1 MTMKNIQKDLAV
13 KIQEE
18 YRLGEINA
26 QSKAAEI
33 LDRCP
38 VQLRSNVYEWTEG
51 RPLSDIFIE
60 KYSIPMILSI
70 WRSND
75 FLGAL
80 EVITELSQGD
90 MDKAERQIWR
100 MRR

>member
-1 MTMKNIQKDLAV
+1 MENIQKELAI

-18 YRLGEINA
+18 YGLEESNA
-26 QSKAAEI
+26 KSKAAEI
-33 LDRCP
+33 LERCP
-38 VQLRSNVYEWTEG
+38 AQLRPNVYEWTEG

-80 EVITELSQGD
+80 DVIIELSQGEV
-90 MDKAERQIWR
+90 DKAERQIWR

>member
-1 MTMKNIQKDLAV
+1 MKNIQKDLAV

-18 YRLGEINA
+18 YGLGESNA
-26 QSKAAEI
+26 QSKAADI

-38 VQLRSNVYEWTEG
+38 VQLKPNVYEWTKG
-51 RPLSDIFIE
+51 RTLSDIFIE

-80 EVITELSQGD
+80 DVITELFQGD
-90 MDKAERQIWR
+90 VDKAERQIWR

>member
-1 MTMKNIQKDLAV
+1 MMENIQKELAI

-18 YRLGEINA
+18 YGLEESNA

-38 VQLRSNVYEWTEG
+38 AQLRPNVYEWTEG

-70 WRSND
+70 WRSSD
-75 FLGAL
+75 FLRAL
-80 EVITELSQGD
+80 DVITELLQGD
-90 MDKAERQIWR
+90 SDKAVRQIWR

>member
-1 MTMKNIQKDLAV
+1 MENIQKELAIR
-13 KIQEE
+13 IQEE
-18 YRLGEINA
+18 YGLRESNA
-26 QSKAAEI
+26 QIKAAEI

-38 VQLRSNVYEWTEG
+38 VQLRPNVYEWMEG

-80 EVITELSQGD
+80 DVITELSQGD
-90 MDKAERQIWR
+90 VDKAERQIWR

>member
-1 MTMKNIQKDLAV
+1 MKNIRNELII

-18 YRLGEINA
+18 YGLGESNA

-38 VQLRSNVYEWTEG
+38 VQLRPNVYEWTEG

-80 EVITELSQGD
+80 DVITELFQGD
-90 MDKAERQIWR
+90 ADKAERQIWR